1 MNKTLYSILKEIS
14 ELSTTQAKV
23 EALQIS
29 KYTQAFRIICA
40 YAYDPNLKW
49 LLPEGDPPFRP
60 CDFVDVEGRFLSEL
74 RKLYLFVEGGNPNL
88 TKLRREALYIQMLE
102 SIDANDA
109 KLLLSIKDKKLPFKG
124 LNKKIIQQAFPEIN
138 FEKGE

>member
-1 MNKTLYSILKEIS
+1 MNKTLYSIIKEIS
-14 ELSTTQAKV
+14 EVSTTQAKV